1 MTAHPL
7 RRAVTVADDVRWRWL
22 ARAVAMAGTA
32 TAVHPLAAGRAQPD
46 WACCVRV
53 ATRTPAPDAR
63 SVGTA
68 RDFCLATL
76 HRWGI
81 VERSDDIAVVVSEL
95 LTNALRHGLPPARG
109 PRPGWPVRVG
119 LAWPARFVLCA
130 VADPGTAVP
139 RPKEPDYL
147 AESGRGLHVISAL
160 SDAWGCTA
168 PTDAGKTVWAAFA
181 VGSAPPPMAPPPAP
195 RAASVPWLT
204 AAGRPAGPHLV

>member
-1 MTAHPL
+1 M
-7 RRAVTVADDVRWRWL
+7 
-22 ARAVAMAGTA
+22 
-32 TAVHPLAAGRAQPD
+32 
-46 WACCVRV
+46 
-53 ATRTPAPDAR
+53 ATRTPAPDTR
-63 SVGTA
+63 SVGVA

-81 VERSDDIAVVVSEL
+81 VERADDIAVVVSEL
-95 LTNALRHGLPPARG
+95 LTNALRHGLPPTRG
-109 PRPGWPVRVG
+109 TRPGWPVRLG

-139 RPKEPDYL
+139 SPKEPDYF

-181 VGSAPPPMAPPPAP
+181 VGSAPPPPASGQQPPAASIRP
-195 RAASVPWLT
+195 AASLGP
-204 AAGRPAGPHLV
+204 AADERPAAARRPVSGVNALTRGGARPSPRLGPPAQDPGRIRRGPGGPPRRRHSRG